1 MPNWRKAFYSILF
14 FFMVAAAEMGNIIG
28 EHKNWE
34 TSYVGKRDGEHRVSN
49 SIIYGIL
56 RR

>member
-28 EHKNWE
+28 EHKRGGHHRWAHERGNITGEHRGWE
-34 TSYVGKRDGEHRVSN
+34 TS
-49 SIIYGIL
+49 
-56 RR
+56 